1 MKTPDFSYYVS
12 QFFNS
17 YLSGQKNVS
26 KNTII
31 SYATTF
37 KQFLIFCEE
46 VKRIKTERLTLN
58 LIDEELIADF
68 LNWLEEARNV
78 SLTTRNQRL
87 VALHSF
93 FRYVQKNFPIHMDLS
108 AKILNIP
115 YKKAPRTVVSYLCE
129 DDMRTLLAQ
138 PSGNTQEGFRDM
150 VLLSVLYD
158 TGARVQELVDIRI
171 KHIRLEK
178 PAAVMLHGKG
188 NKSRQVPIMP
198 STVNLLRSYLAS
210 YKKNSGLAYGETPL
224 FFNRRGEPLS
234 RWGVSHIID
243 KYVKKAQAG
252 GTLCV
257 GFPITPHTFRHSK
270 AMHMLHAGIN
280 LFYIRDILGH
290 VDVST
295 TEIYAR
301 ADTEMKRKAIEAS
314 CEDILPDENLRDWNE
329 NSDLM
334 SFLNSLC

>member
-1 MKTPDFSYYVS
+1 MKTPDFHYYVS

-17 YLSGQKNVS
+17 HLSGQKNVS

-37 KQFLIFCEE
+37 KQLLIFCEE
-46 VKRIKTERLTLN
+46 VKRIKAERLTLN
-58 LIDEELIADF
+58 LIDEGLITDF
-68 LNWLEEARNV
+68 LNWLEKTRNV

-115 YKKAPRTVVSYLCE
+115 YKKAPKTVVAYLCE
-129 DDMRTLLAQ
+129 DDMRTLLEQ
-138 PSGNTQEGFRDM
+138 PSRNAQDGFRDM

-178 PAAVMLHGKG
+178 PAVVILHGKG
-188 NKSRQVPIMP
+188 DKTRHVPIMP
-198 STVNLLRSYLAS
+198 RTVNLLRSYLAS
-210 YKKNSGLAYGETPL
+210 YRKNPGIAYGENPL
-224 FFNRRGEPLS
+224 FFNCRGEPLS
-234 RWGVSHIID
+234 RWGVSYIIN
-243 KYVKKAQAG
+243 KYVEKAQASG
-252 GTLCV
+252 DLRV

-314 CEDILPDENLRDWNE
+314 CKDILPDEDFRDWNE
-329 NSDLM
+329 SSDLM

>member
-1 MKTPDFSYYVS
+1 MKTPDLSYYVS

-37 KQFLIFCEE
+37 KQFITFCEE
-46 VKRIKTERLTLN
+46 VKRIKAERLTLN
-58 LIDEELIADF
+58 HIDEELIADF
-68 LNWLEEARNV
+68 LNWLEGTRNV

-93 FRYVQKNFPIHMDLS
+93 FRYMQKNSPIHMDLS

-115 YKKAPRTVVSYLCE
+115 YKKVPRTIVSYLSE

-138 PSGNTQEGFRDM
+138 PSANTREGFRDM

-171 KHIRLEK
+171 NHIRLEK
-178 PAAVMLHGKG
+178 PAVVVLHGKG
-188 NKSRQVPIMP
+188 NKTRQVSLMP
-198 STVNLLRSYLAS
+198 NTVNLLRSYLAS
-210 YKKNSGLAYGETPL
+210 YRGNPGLAHGENPL
-224 FFNRRGEPLS
+224 FFNRKGEPLS

-243 KYVKKAQAG
+243 KYVKKAQTNG
-252 GTLCV
+252 DLCV

-270 AMHMLHAGIN
+270 
-280 LFYIRDILGH
+280 
-290 VDVST
+290 
-295 TEIYAR
+295 
-301 ADTEMKRKAIEAS
+301 
-314 CEDILPDENLRDWNE
+314 
-329 NSDLM
+329 
-334 SFLNSLC
+334 SLLKIF

>member
-1 MKTPDFSYYVS
+1 MRTPDFSYYVS
-12 QFFNS
+12 RFFNS
-17 YLSGQKNVS
+17 HLSGQKNVS

-37 KQFLIFCEE
+37 KQLLIFCED
-46 VKRIKTERLTLN
+46 VKRIKAERLTLN
-58 LIDEELIADF
+58 LMDEGLITDF
-68 LNWLEEARNV
+68 LNWLEETRNV

-115 YKKAPRTVVSYLCE
+115 YKKAPRTVVAYLCE
-129 DDMRTLLAQ
+129 NDMRTLLAQ
-138 PSGNTQEGFRDM
+138 PSRNAQEGFRDM

-178 PAAVMLHGKG
+178 PAVVILHGKG

-210 YKKNSGLAYGETPL
+210 YRGNPGLAYGESPL
-224 FFNRRGEPLS
+224 FVNRRGEPLS
-234 RWGVSHIID
+234 RWGVSHIIN
-243 KYVKKAQAG
+243 KYVKKAQTSGA
-252 GTLCV
+252 LCV

-314 CEDILPDENLRDWNE
+314 CEDILPDGDFRDWNE
-329 NSDLM
+329 SSDLM